1 MWIERGWQHLT
12 LARAAA
18 ADAVVDPQST
28 RLTGGGGDAAVSQ
41 QFRVERTTRAQT
53 GGVPRCL
60 SVATDGNIKIVD
72 V

>member
-41 QFRVERTTRAQT
+41 QV
-53 GGVPRCL
+53 
-60 SVATDGNIKIVD
+60 
-72 V
+72 